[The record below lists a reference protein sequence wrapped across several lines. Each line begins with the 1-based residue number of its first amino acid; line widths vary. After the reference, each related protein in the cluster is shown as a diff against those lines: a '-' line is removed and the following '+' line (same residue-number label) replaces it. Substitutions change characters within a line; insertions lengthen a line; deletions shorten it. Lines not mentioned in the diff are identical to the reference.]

1 LNYCQNNLRNIMKHK
16 VKYSLL
22 LLFAVTLFSFGQKQ
36 GQVDQRLLVG
46 EWSRT
51 ETPCQIKITE
61 VLDNGKLELTYFNL
75 KLINTGKTYWLIK
88 GTFLSLYIE
97 LLDENNPGS
106 YYKLNYNV
114 ERDVLVGDYFEV
126 IDGITYPVEFVRTK
140 Q

>member
-1 LNYCQNNLRNIMKHK
+1 MKHK

-22 LLFAVTLFSFGQKQ
+22 LLFAVILSSFGQKQ
-36 GQVDQRLLVG
+36 VNVDPRILIG

-51 ETPCQIKITE
+51 ETPCQIKITD
-61 VLDNGKLELTYFNL
+61 VLDSGKLELSYFNL
-75 KLINTGKTYWLIK
+75 KSINTGKAYWLIK
-88 GTFLSLYIE
+88 GTFLSLYVE

-126 IDGITYPVEFVRTK
+126 IDGLTYPVEFVRTK